1 MLYKKPPKLYREE
14 IKGGILEQE
23 SLWDDLVE
31 IECLI
36 VFKILRV
43 KVYVEGA
50 LGGYM
55 ICFCEILLLI
65 FSCCSSRI
73 IAG

>member
-50 LGGYM
+50 LGDT
-55 ICFCEILLLI
+55 
-65 FSCCSSRI
+65 
-73 IAG
+73 